1 MGKKKSAYI
10 GYTEQEV
17 ERMER
22 NYYCVQFGGDFL
34 CDGDFFLFTKI
45 EVVKVYN
52 NTLKDLVGII
62 RDGTEKDRKYAL
74 DLIAGLRVQQMRLH

>member
-34 CDGDFFLFTKI
+34 CEDNFFLFTKL
-45 EVVKVYN
+45 EVIKVYN
-52 NTLKDLVGII
+52 NALKDLSGIVK
-62 RDGTEKDRKYAL
+62 DGTEKDRKYAL
-74 DLIAGLRVQQMRLH
+74 DLIAGMSIQQMRLH